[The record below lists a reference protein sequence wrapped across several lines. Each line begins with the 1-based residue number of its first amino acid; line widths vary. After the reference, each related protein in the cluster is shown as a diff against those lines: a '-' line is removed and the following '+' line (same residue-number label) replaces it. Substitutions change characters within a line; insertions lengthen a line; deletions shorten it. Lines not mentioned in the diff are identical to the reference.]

1 MGNIWIESLKEY
13 NKGHNKWCVV
23 KKGTKEY
30 DEVKKIME
38 KKKSNK
44 EKDGVV
50 IHDKR
55 TFDERQSDMKKA
67 SESARKDSIARSR
80 EARQLINPSN
90 KAVRE
95 ANKILDKLP
104 KKEINK
110 DYIPVNYDLSQT
122 KRKKRKSPIVD

>member
-1 MGNIWIESLKEY
+1 MGNVWIESLKEY
-13 NKGHNKWCVV
+13 NKGHNSWCVV

-44 EKDGVV
+44 KKDGVV

-55 TFDERQSDMKKA
+55 TIAEKQSDMKKA
-67 SESARKDSIARSR
+67 IEHVRKDNAALKSR
-80 EARQLINPSN
+80 VKGFINPSN
-90 KAVRE
+90 KSVSDIE
-95 ANKILDKLP
+95 KYLNKLP

-110 DYIPVNYDLSQT
+110 DYVNYDLSQT
-122 KRKKRKSPIVD
+122 KRKKVKSYIVD